1 MKKTFDLI
9 LAVLI
14 CQGMG
19 LIGSLFTT
27 PAIPSWYAGLI
38 KPSFNPP
45 NWIFA
50 PAWILLYT
58 LMGIAAFL
66 IWNRRNG
73 KKKIKNTSK
82 PLSEKIKQSGFS
94 FGVKQVRGLKHFI
107 EVENE
112 DQELTTKV
120 GSVLEL
126 AEILNVG
133 DVVKVQGTT
142 KGKGFAGVMKRHGM
156 HGGPR
161 THGQSDRQ
169 RAVGSIGATTDPGR
183 VWKGKKMPGHMG
195 NEAKTVSNLVVI
207 YIDPEIKEVWL
218 NGPVPG
224 HLGSILRITK
234 TGEHKDI
241 DLNKQAAGIKAKSNA
256 DSEIEIKKEAI
267 QGDSSTLVSKEK
279 SEKK

>member
-1 MKKTFDLI
+1 MLN
-9 LAVLI
+9 
-14 CQGMG
+14 
-19 LIGSLFTT
+19 S
-27 PAIPSWYAGLI
+27 
-38 KPSFNPP
+38 
-45 NWIFA
+45 IFA
-50 PAWILLYT
+50 TKGGMSQVWTKQGKRMPVTKCLVDDNIVIGQKKCMAI
-58 LMGIAAFL
+58 
-66 IWNRRNG
+66 NRQSTNFKTQPCVIFEVGYG

-94 FGVKQVRGLKHFI
+94 FGVRQVRGLKHFI

-207 YIDPEIKEVWL
+207 HIDPEIKEVWL

-241 DLNKQAAGIKAKSNA
+241 DLNKQAAGIKAESKA
-256 DSEIEIKKEAI
+256 DSEIKEAI
-267 QGDSSTLVSKEK
+267 QGDGPTLVSKEK